1 MAPARKPRGRL
12 FRKYVVLFVTL
23 VSGALLASGLI
34 EIYFSYQEN
43 KAALAAI
50 QREKALGAASRIE
63 QFIKEVERQ
72 IGWTAQSALAARG
85 APLEQRRFDY
95 LRLLRQAPPI
105 TEISYLDASGRE
117 QLRVSRLAM
126 DVVGSQ
132 TDFSRDP
139 KFLEPKARKVYFGTV
154 YFRKESEPYMTI
166 AMAGGAQDGGVTVAE
181 VNLKFIWEVVSQIQI
196 GKAGHAYVVDS
207 RGQLIAHPDISLVLQ
222 KSDFSSLAHVQGA
235 ITAAPRPGGPG
246 LEVTIARDRE
256 GRQVLTAYAL
266 VPALRWLVF
275 VEQPLAEAFEPIRA
289 SVLRTVLLVLVGVAL
304 SVLASLIL
312 ARRMVTPIRALQA
325 GATRIGAGELG
336 HRLEV
341 RTGDELEALA
351 EQFNRMTAQ
360 LQESY
365 AGLERKVEE
374 RTREVTEALEQQ
386 TATAEVL
393 RVISSSPT
401 DIQPVLDAVAE
412 NAARLCEANDAQIFR
427 VAGDDLRL
435 VASYGPIP
443 THGRV
448 SEGIP
453 ISRGWVTGRAVIER
467 ETIHVPDLAA
477 EPDTEFP
484 VGKAFQR
491 EAGHRTTLATPLL
504 REGVPIGAILIRR
517 LEVRP
522 FSERQIALLQ
532 TFADQAV
539 IAIENVRLFQELK
552 VRNHD
557 LTEALE
563 QQTATAEVLRV
574 ISSSPANLQPVLDAL
589 VESAARLCDARDAH
603 ILRVEDDVL
612 RLAASYGPLQIVA
625 PNERLSIDRDA
636 VSGRAI
642 IDRQTI
648 HVRDLAAE
656 LETEFPG
663 SRTYQERFGTR
674 TILATPLLREGV
686 PIGEILIRRLEV
698 RPFSD
703 KQIALLQ
710 TFADQAVIAIENARL
725 FQELQVRN
733 RDLTEALEQQTATS
747 EILRVISSSPTD
759 IQPVFD
765 AIVRSAVRLCDGLF
779 CVAYRF
785 DGELIHVAA
794 HHNLTPEVIESLR
807 QRYPMRPGR
816 ETVTAQSIFDRTVVQ
831 VEDTTSDGAPSGSR
845 VFAQQ
850 LGYKTMI
857 AVPMLR
863 EGNPIG
869 TIAVSRREIQAFTD
883 KQVALLKT
891 FADQAVIAIENVRL
905 FQELQARTEDL
916 GKSLEEV
923 RVLGEVSQAVSSS
936 LDLRQVLDTVAGHA
950 VNLSGSDAGGIFE
963 FNQARRVF
971 EPVVTRNLT
980 RDFIEAVQATPME
993 VRGATIG
1000 RAVETG
1006 QPVQIPDMEDA
1017 SDYPLRGVI
1026 LREGFRAL
1034 LTVPMGG
1041 EKVARG
1047 MVLLRRTPGAFDDQ
1061 VVDLLTALANQ
1072 SKVAIE
1078 NARLFQDTQ
1087 DQQIRLA
1094 NLSRNLDQLY
1104 RLSTA
1109 MQEPLSLAEQLS
1121 RVLEAARQVV
1131 FIDRFYVWGV
1141 TADGERLVNLA
1152 GAGFSEEELQEVG
1165 VVEIPLAEAGALG
1178 EAYRERAP
1186 LVFHDQNP
1194 LPPGLRLRHPY
1205 SRFRALRSRS
1215 FLVIP
1220 MLARGRPVGVLSA
1233 DNKVSGEPIL
1243 PQTVELL
1250 QTFASHAAMAVDN
1263 ARLFR
1268 EIEDKGRQ
1276 LEIANRHKSEFLAN
1290 MSHELRTPLNAII
1303 GFSEVLL
1310 ERMFGGLNEKQE
1322 EYLRDVLE
1330 SGRHLLSLI
1339 NDILDLSKVEAGR
1352 MELELGQF
1360 SLPLALEN
1368 ALTLVRE
1375 RASRHGITL
1384 SLDVAAGVGD
1394 FVGDERKLKQI
1405 LLNLLSNAV
1414 KFTPEGGRVAVRALP
1429 ADGYVEISV
1438 SDTGVGIAPGDQ
1450 EAIFE
1455 EFRQV
1460 GSDYASKREGTGLG
1474 LTLTRK
1480 FVELH
1485 GGQIWVKSEP
1495 GKGSTFTFTL
1505 PVRPWPES

>member
-1 MAPARKPRGRL
+1 VRGPRVRL
-12 FRKYVVLFVTL
+12 FRKYVVLFVIL

-139 KFLEPKARKVYFGTV
+139 KFLEPKARKVYFSPV

-222 KSDFSSLAHVQGA
+222 KSDLSSLAHVKAA
-235 ITAAPRPGGPG
+235 ITAAPRPGRAGE
-246 LEVTIARDRE
+246 EVTSARDRD
-256 GRQVLTAYAL
+256 GRQVLTAYAP

-275 VEQPLAEAFEPIRA
+275 VEQPLAEAFEPVRA

-304 SVLASLIL
+304 SVLASLVL
-312 ARRMVTPIRALQA
+312 ARRMVTPIRAFQA
-325 GATRIGAGELG
+325 GATRIGAGDLG
-336 HRLEV
+336 HRIDV

-351 EQFNRMTAQ
+351 EQFNSMTAQ

-365 AGLERKVEE
+365 ADLERKVEE
-374 RTREVTEALEQQ
+374 RTRELTEALEQQ

-401 DIQPVLDAVAE
+401 DIQPVLDALAE
-412 NAARLCEANDAQIFR
+412 NAARLCEASDAHILQLDGDALR
-427 VAGDDLRL
+427 V
-435 VASYGPIP
+435 VASYGPMAITP
-443 THGRV
+443 ATERLPIGRGSVVGRV
-448 SEGIP
+448 I
-453 ISRGWVTGRAVIER
+453 TDR
-467 ETIHVPDLAA
+467 ETIHVHDLVAA
-477 EPDTEFP
+477 ADEFP
-484 VGKAFQR
+484 DG
-491 EAGHRTTLATPLL
+491 
-504 REGVPIGAILIRR
+504 
-517 LEVRP
+517 
-522 FSERQIALLQ
+522 
-532 TFADQAV
+532 
-539 IAIENVRLFQELK
+539 
-552 VRNHD
+552 
-557 LTEALE
+557 
-563 QQTATAEVLRV
+563 RV
-574 ISSSPANLQPVLDAL
+574 
-589 VESAARLCDARDAH
+589 
-603 ILRVEDDVL
+603 
-612 RLAASYGPLQIVA
+612 
-625 PNERLSIDRDA
+625 
-636 VSGRAI
+636 
-642 IDRQTI
+642 
-648 HVRDLAAE
+648 
-656 LETEFPG
+656 
-663 SRTYQERFGTR
+663 YQERFGTR
-674 TILATPLLREGV
+674 TILATPLLREGIA
-686 PIGEILIRRLEV
+686 IGEILIRRMEV
-698 RPFSD
+698 RPFSG
-703 KQIALLQ
+703 KQI
-710 TFADQAVIAIENARL
+710 
-725 FQELQVRN
+725 
-733 RDLTEALEQQTATS
+733 
-747 EILRVISSSPTD
+747 
-759 IQPVFD
+759 
-765 AIVRSAVRLCDGLF
+765 
-779 CVAYRF
+779 
-785 DGELIHVAA
+785 
-794 HHNLTPEVIESLR
+794 
-807 QRYPMRPGR
+807 
-816 ETVTAQSIFDRTVVQ
+816 
-831 VEDTTSDGAPSGSR
+831 
-845 VFAQQ
+845 
-850 LGYKTMI
+850 
-857 AVPMLR
+857 
-863 EGNPIG
+863 
-869 TIAVSRREIQAFTD
+869 
-883 KQVALLKT
+883 ALLKT

-923 RVLGEVSQAVSSS
+923 RVLGEVSRAVSSS

-980 RDFIEAVQATPME
+980 KDFIEAVQATPME
-993 VRGATIG
+993 VRGGTIG

-1006 QPVQIPDMEDA
+1006 QPVQIPDMEVA
-1017 SDYPLRGVI
+1017 YDYPLRGVI

-1041 EKVARG
+1041 ENVARG

-1061 VVDLLTALANQ
+1061 IVNLLTALANQ
-1072 SKVAIE
+1072 STVAIE
-1078 NARLFQDTQ
+1078 NARLFQDIQ
-1087 DQQIRLA
+1087 NQQIRLE
-1094 NLSRNLDQLY
+1094 NLSRNMDQLY

-1131 FIDRFYVWGV
+1131 LIDRFYVWGV
-1141 TADGERLVNLA
+1141 TPDGERLVNLA
-1152 GAGFSEEELQEVG
+1152 GAGFSEEELHEVG

-1178 EAYRERAP
+1178 KAYRERMP

-1194 LPPGLRLRHPY
+1194 LPPELRLRHLY

-1250 QTFASHAAMAVDN
+1250 QTFASHAAVAVDN

-1322 EYLRDVLE
+1322 EYLRDVLS

-1339 NDILDLSKVEAGR
+1339 NDILDLSKIEAGR
-1352 MELELGQF
+1352 MELEFGRF

-1384 SLDVAAGVGD
+1384 SLDVAPGVGD

-1429 ADGYVEISV
+1429 ADGCVEISV
-1438 SDTGVGIAPGDQ
+1438 SDTGLGIAPEDQ

-1460 GSDYASKREGTGLG
+1460 GADYASKREGTGLG

-1485 GGQIWVKSEP
+1485 GGQIWVKSEV